1 MDHIGQIKQATIAG
15 NMPQVLELTD
25 LALNAGVDP
34 EEVIQQGF
42 IPAMEVVGDKFAAGK
57 IYVPEMLL
65 AARAMKA
72 ALDKVKPLLVGKE
85 IKTLGKA
92 VIGTVQ
98 GDMHDI
104 GKNLVAMMLE
114 GSGFEV
120 IDLGVDALP
129 DEFIDA
135 VRDHQPDLIG
145 LSALL
150 TTTMNSMEETIQ
162 KLVAA
167 GLRVGVKVLVGGAP
181 VSRQFADEIGADGYA
196 ANAGEAVKLAKKLLG
211 SNLSMDG

>member
-1 MDHIGQIKQATIAG
+1 MDHIDQIKQATIAG
-15 NMPQVLELTD
+15 NMPQVIELTD

-72 ALDKVKPLLVGKE
+72 ALEKVKPLLVGKE

-120 IDLGVDALP
+120 IDLGVDVPP

-135 VRDHQPDLIG
+135 VRDHHPDLIG

-150 TTTMNSMEETIQ
+150 TTTMNSMEETIR

-167 GLRVGVKVLVGGAP
+167 GLRDGVKVLVGGAP
-181 VSRQFADEIGADGYA
+181 VSRRFADEIGADGYA
-196 ANAGEAVKLAKKLLG
+196 ANAGEAVQLAKKLLG
-211 SNLSMDG
+211 

>member
-1 MDHIGQIKQATIAG
+1 MKMDHIKQIKHATIAG
-15 NMPQVLELTD
+15 NMPQVIELTD
-25 LALNAGVDP
+25 LALEAGVDP

-42 IPAMEVVGDKFAAGK
+42 IPAMEVVGDKFATGE

-72 ALDKVKPLLVGKE
+72 ALEKVKPLLVGKE
-85 IKTLGKA
+85 IKAVGKV

-135 VRDHQPDLIG
+135 VRDRNPDLIC

-150 TTTMNSMEETIQ
+150 TTTMNSMEETIR

-167 GLRVGVKVLVGGAP
+167 GLRDGVKVLVGGAP
-181 VSRQFADEIGADGYA
+181 VSQLFADEIGADGYA
-196 ANAGEAVKLAKKLLG
+196 ANAGEAVQLAKRLLG
-211 SNLSMDG
+211 

>member
-1 MDHIGQIKQATIAG
+1 MNHITKIKEATIAG
-15 NMPQVLELTD
+15 NMPQVIELAD
-25 LALNAGVDP
+25 LALKAGVGP
-34 EEVIQQGF
+34 EDLIQQGF
-42 IPAMEVVGDKFAAGK
+42 IPAMEVVGDKFATGE

-104 GKNLVAMMLE
+104 GKNLVAMMFE

-120 IDLGVDALP
+120 IDLGVDVLP

-135 VRDHQPDLIG
+135 VKNHSPDLIG

-150 TTTMNSMEETIQ
+150 TTTMNSMEMTIV
-162 KLVAA
+162 KLVEA
-167 GLRVGVKVLVGGAP
+167 GLRDGVKVLVGGAP
-181 VSRQFADEIGADGYA
+181 VSQLFADEIGADGYA

-211 SNLSMDG
+211 

>member
-1 MDHIGQIKQATIAG
+1 MKMDHINPIKQATIVG
-15 NMPQVLELTD
+15 NMPRVIELTD
-25 LALNAGVDP
+25 LALKAGVAP
-34 EEVIQQGF
+34 EAVIQQGF
-42 IPAMEVVGDKFAAGK
+42 IPAMEVVGDKFAAGV

-72 ALDKVKPLLVGKE
+72 ALKKVKPLLVGKE

-92 VIGTVQ
+92 IIGTVQ

-120 IDLGVDALP
+120 IDLGVDVPP

-135 VRDHQPDLIG
+135 VRNHHPDLIG

-150 TTTMNSMEETIQ
+150 TTTMNTMEETIR

-167 GLRVGVKVLVGGAP
+167 DLRDGVKILVGGAP
-181 VSRQFADEIGADGYA
+181 VSRHFADEIGADDYA
-196 ANAGEAVKLAKKLLG
+196 ANAGEAVQLAKKLLA
-211 SNLSMDG
+211 

>member
-1 MDHIGQIKQATIAG
+1 MDHINQIKQATIAG
-15 NMPQVLELTD
+15 SMPQVMELTD
-25 LALNAGVDP
+25 LALKAGVDP
-34 EEVIQQGF
+34 GEVIQQGF
-42 IPAMEVVGDKFAAGK
+42 IPAMEVVGDKFASGK

-72 ALDKVKPLLVGKE
+72 ALEKVKPLLVGKE

-120 IDLGVDALP
+120 IDLGVDVP
-129 DEFIDA
+129 PNEFIDA
-135 VRDHQPDLIG
+135 VRNHAPDLIG

-150 TTTMNSMEETIQ
+150 TTTMNAMEETIQ

-167 GLRVGVKVLVGGAP
+167 DLRDKVKVMIGGAP
-181 VSRQFADEIGADGYA
+181 VSRRFADEIGADEYA
-196 ANAGEAVKLAKKLLG
+196 ANAGEAVQMAKKLLG
-211 SNLSMDG
+211 

>member
-1 MDHIGQIKQATIAG
+1 MDHIDQIKQATIAG
-15 NMPQVLELTD
+15 NMPQVIELTD
-25 LALNAGVDP
+25 LTLEAGGDP
-34 EEVIQQGF
+34 QEIIQQGF
-42 IPAMEVVGDKFAAGK
+42 IPAMEVVGDKFAAGE

-72 ALDKVKPLLVGKE
+72 ALEKVKPLLVGKE
-85 IKTLGKA
+85 INAVGKA

-162 KLVAA
+162 KLVAT
-167 GLRVGVKVLVGGAP
+167 GLRAGVKVLVGGAP
-181 VSRQFADEIGADGYA
+181 VSQLFADEIGADGYA
-196 ANAGEAVKLAKKLLG
+196 ANAGEAVQLAKKLL
-211 SNLSMDG
+211 D

>member
-1 MDHIGQIKQATIAG
+1 
-15 NMPQVLELTD
+15 
-25 LALNAGVDP
+25 
-34 EEVIQQGF
+34 
-42 IPAMEVVGDKFAAGK
+42 
-57 IYVPEMLL
+57 
-65 AARAMKA
+65 MKA
-72 ALDKVKPLLVGKE
+72 ALEKVKPLLVGKE
-85 IKTLGKA
+85 IQAVGKA

-135 VRDHQPDLIG
+135 VRDHHPDIIG

-150 TTTMNSMEETIQ
+150 TTTMNSMEETIR

-167 GLRVGVKVLVGGAP
+167 GLRDEVKVLVGGAP

-196 ANAGEAVKLAKKLLG
+196 ANAGKAVQLAKALLG
-211 SNLSMDG
+211 

>member
-1 MDHIGQIKQATIAG
+1 MDHIDQIKQATIAG

-167 GLRVGVKVLVGGAP
+167 GLRAGVKVLVGGAP

-211 SNLSMDG
+211 

>member
-1 MDHIGQIKQATIAG
+1 MMMNNITQIKEATIAG
-15 NMPQVLELTD
+15 NMPQVIELTD
-25 LALNAGVDP
+25 LALKTGVGP
-34 EEVIQQGF
+34 EDLIQQGF
-42 IPAMEVVGDKFAAGK
+42 IPAMEVVGDKFATGE

-104 GKNLVAMMLE
+104 GKNLVAMMFE

-120 IDLGVDALP
+120 IDLGVDVLP

-135 VRDHQPDLIG
+135 VKNHSPDLIG

-150 TTTMNSMEETIQ
+150 TTTMNSMEMTIV
-162 KLVAA
+162 KLVEA
-167 GLRVGVKVLVGGAP
+167 GLRDGVKVLVGGAP
-181 VSRQFADEIGADGYA
+181 VSQLFADEIGADGYA

-211 SNLSMDG
+211 

>member
-1 MDHIGQIKQATIAG
+1 
-15 NMPQVLELTD
+15 
-25 LALNAGVDP
+25 
-34 EEVIQQGF
+34 
-42 IPAMEVVGDKFAAGK
+42 
-57 IYVPEMLL
+57 MLL

-72 ALDKVKPLLVGKE
+72 ALEKVKPLLVGKE
-85 IKTLGKA
+85 IQAVGKA

-135 VRDHQPDLIG
+135 VKDHQPDIIG

-150 TTTMNSMEETIQ
+150 TTTMNSMEETIR

-167 GLRVGVKVLVGGAP
+167 GLG
-181 VSRQFADEIGADGYA
+181 D
-196 ANAGEAVKLAKKLLG
+196 
-211 SNLSMDG
+211 

>member
-1 MDHIGQIKQATIAG
+1 MDYIDQIKQATIAG
-15 NMPQVLELTD
+15 NMPQVVELTD
-25 LALNAGVDP
+25 LALEAGADP
-34 EEVIQQGF
+34 EEIIQQGF
-42 IPAMEVVGDKFAAGK
+42 ILAMEVVGDKFAAGE

-72 ALDKVKPLLVGKE
+72 ALAKVQPLLVGKE
-85 IKTLGKA
+85 IKAVGKA

-135 VRDHQPDLIG
+135 VRDHHPDFIC

-150 TTTMNSMEETIQ
+150 TTTMNSMEETIR

-167 GLRVGVKVLVGGAP
+167 GLRDGVKVLVGGAP

-196 ANAGEAVKLAKKLLG
+196 ANAGEAVKLAKKLL
-211 SNLSMDG
+211 S

>member
-1 MDHIGQIKQATIAG
+1 MDHINQIKHATIAG
-15 NMPQVLELTD
+15 NMPQVIELTD
-25 LALNAGVDP
+25 LALEAGVDP

-42 IPAMEVVGDKFAAGK
+42 IPAMEVVGDKFATGE

-72 ALDKVKPLLVGKE
+72 ALEKVKPLLVGKE
-85 IKTLGKA
+85 IKAVGKV

-135 VRDHQPDLIG
+135 VRDRNPDLIC

-150 TTTMNSMEETIQ
+150 TTTMNSMEETIR

-167 GLRVGVKVLVGGAP
+167 GLRDGVKVLVGGAP
-181 VSRQFADEIGADGYA
+181 VSQLFADEIGADGYA
-196 ANAGEAVKLAKKLLG
+196 ANAGEAVQLAKKLMG
-211 SNLSMDG
+211 

>member
-1 MDHIGQIKQATIAG
+1 MDHINQIKQATIAG
-15 NMPQVLELTD
+15 NMPQVIELTD
-25 LALNAGVDP
+25 LALKAGVDP

-42 IPAMEVVGDKFAAGK
+42 IPAMEVVGDKFASGK

-72 ALDKVKPLLVGKE
+72 ALDRVKPLLVGKE

-120 IDLGVDALP
+120 IDLGVDVPP

-135 VRDHQPDLIG
+135 VRNHAPDLIG

-150 TTTMNSMEETIQ
+150 TTTMNAMEETIQ

-167 GLRVGVKVLVGGAP
+167 DLRDGVKVLVGGAP
-181 VSRQFADEIGADGYA
+181 VSRRFADEIRADGYA
-196 ANAGEAVKLAKKLLG
+196 ANAGEAVQLAKKLLG
-211 SNLSMDG
+211 

>member
-1 MDHIGQIKQATIAG
+1 MDNINQIKQATIAG
-15 NMPQVLELTD
+15 NMPLVLELTD
-25 LALNAGVDP
+25 LALKAGVDP
-34 EEVIQQGF
+34 GEMIQQGF
-42 IPAMEVVGDKFAAGK
+42 IPAMEVVGDKFAAGE

-72 ALDKVKPLLVGKE
+72 ALDKVKPLLMGKE

-104 GKNLVAMMLE
+104 GKNLVAIMLE
-114 GSGFEV
+114 GSGFKV
-120 IDLGVDALP
+120 IDLGVDVPP

-135 VRDHQPDLIG
+135 VRDHNPDLIG

-150 TTTMNSMEETIQ
+150 TTTMNAMEETIR

-167 GLRVGVKVLVGGAP
+167 DLRDKVKVLIGGAP
-181 VSRQFADEIGADGYA
+181 VSRLFADEIGADDYA
-196 ANAGEAVKLAKKLLG
+196 ANAGEAVQLAKKLL
-211 SNLSMDG
+211 D

>member
-1 MDHIGQIKQATIAG
+1 MDHIDQIKQATIAG

-150 TTTMNSMEETIQ
+150 TMTMNSMEETIQ

-167 GLRVGVKVLVGGAP
+167 GLRAGVKVLVGGAP

>member
-1 MDHIGQIKQATIAG
+1 MTHIDQIKQATIVG
-15 NMPQVLELTD
+15 NMPQAIELTE
-25 LALNAGVDP
+25 LALKAGVDP

-42 IPAMEVVGDKFAAGK
+42 IPAMEVVGDKFATGE

-72 ALDKVKPLLVGKE
+72 ALDKVKPLLVDKE
-85 IKTLGKA
+85 LKTLGKA

-104 GKNLVAMMLE
+104 GKNLVAIMLE

-120 IDLGVDALP
+120 IDLGVDVLP

-135 VRDHQPDLIG
+135 VRNHNPDLIG

-150 TTTMNSMEETIQ
+150 TTTMNSMEMTIV
-162 KLVAA
+162 KLVEA
-167 GLRVGVKVLVGGAP
+167 GLRDGVKVLVGGAP
-181 VSRQFADEIGADGYA
+181 VSQIFADEIGADGYA
-196 ANAGEAVKLAKKLLG
+196 ANAGEAVKLAKKLL
-211 SNLSMDG
+211 NLHGFQFR

>member
-1 MDHIGQIKQATIAG
+1 MDHIDQIKQATIAG
-15 NMPQVLELTD
+15 NMPQVIELTD

-167 GLRVGVKVLVGGAP
+167 GLRAGVKVLVGGAP

>member
-1 MDHIGQIKQATIAG
+1 MMMTNHIDQIKEATIAG
-15 NMPQVLELTD
+15 KMAQAIELTD
-25 LALNAGVDP
+25 LALKAGVSP
-34 EEVIQQGF
+34 GEVIQQGF
-42 IPAMEVVGDKFAAGK
+42 IPAMEVVGDNFAAGK

-72 ALDKVKPLLVGKE
+72 ALDKVKPHLVGQE

-114 GSGFEV
+114 GSGFEI
-120 IDLGVDALP
+120 IDLGVDVLP
-129 DEFIDA
+129 DEFIKA
-135 VRDHQPDLIG
+135 VKDHKPDLMA

-150 TTTMNSMEETIQ
+150 TTTMNFMEMTIV
-162 KLVAA
+162 KLAEA
-167 GLRVGVKVLVGGAP
+167 GLRDGVKILVGGAP
-181 VSRQFADEIGADGYA
+181 VSQRFADEIGGDGYA
-196 ANAGEAVKLAKKLLG
+196 ANAGEAVKLAKKLLA
-211 SNLSMDG
+211 

>member
-1 MDHIGQIKQATIAG
+1 MDHIKQIKHATIAG
-15 NMPQVLELTD
+15 NMPQVIELTD
-25 LALNAGVDP
+25 LALEAGVDP

-42 IPAMEVVGDKFAAGK
+42 IPAMEVVGDKFATGE

-72 ALDKVKPLLVGKE
+72 ALEKVKPLLVGKE
-85 IKTLGKA
+85 IKAVGKA

-135 VRDHQPDLIG
+135 VRDRNPDLIC

-150 TTTMNSMEETIQ
+150 TTTMNSMEETIR

-167 GLRVGVKVLVGGAP
+167 GLRDGVKVLVGGAP
-181 VSRQFADEIGADGYA
+181 VSQLFADEIGADGYA
-196 ANAGEAVKLAKKLLG
+196 ANAGEAVQLAKRLLG
-211 SNLSMDG
+211 

>member
-1 MDHIGQIKQATIAG
+1 MDHIDQIKQATIAG

>member
-1 MDHIGQIKQATIAG
+1 MMMNNITQIKEATIAG
-15 NMPQVLELTD
+15 NMPQVIELTN
-25 LALNAGVDP
+25 LALKAGVGP
-34 EEVIQQGF
+34 EDVIQQGL
-42 IPAMEVVGDKFAAGK
+42 IPAMEVVGDKFATGE

-85 IKTLGKA
+85 IKSLGKA
-92 VIGTVQ
+92 VIGTVK

-120 IDLGVDALP
+120 VDLGVDVLP
-129 DEFIDA
+129 DDFIDA
-135 VRDHQPDLIG
+135 VKKHNPDLIG

-150 TTTMNSMEETIQ
+150 TTTMNSMELTIA
-162 KLVAA
+162 KLVEA
-167 GLRVGVKVLVGGAP
+167 GLRNGVKVLVGGAP
-181 VSRQFADEIGADGYA
+181 VSQLFADEIGADGYA

-211 SNLSMDG
+211 

>member
-1 MDHIGQIKQATIAG
+1 MDHIKKIKQATIAG
-15 NMPQVLELTD
+15 NMPQVIELTD
-25 LALNAGVDP
+25 LALEAGVDP

-42 IPAMEVVGDKFAAGK
+42 IPAMEVVGDKFATGE

-72 ALDKVKPLLVGKE
+72 ALEKVKPLLVGKE
-85 IKTLGKA
+85 IKAVGKA

-135 VRDHQPDLIG
+135 VRDRNPDFIC

-150 TTTMNSMEETIQ
+150 TTTMNSMEETIR

-167 GLRVGVKVLVGGAP
+167 GLRDGVKVLVGGAP
-181 VSRQFADEIGADGYA
+181 VSQLFADEIGADGYA
-196 ANAGEAVKLAKKLLG
+196 ANAGEAVQLAKRLLG
-211 SNLSMDG
+211 

>member
-1 MDHIGQIKQATIAG
+1 MDHIDQIKQATIAG

-167 GLRVGVKVLVGGAP
+167 GLRAGVKVLVGGAP

-196 ANAGEAVKLAKKLLG
+196 ANAGEAVQLAKKLLG
-211 SNLSMDG
+211 